1 MLFWQRMWPGL
12 KDGSITLTFRRWK
25 RPQVVAG
32 RPYRVGVG
40 RIRVDSVEVV
50 DPEAIPDSEARKAG
64 FDDAVELRASLV
76 GDGAL
81 DVYRVAFE
89 FLTEQDPRD
98 ALAGRTELSDDELAD
113 VRARLARLDEA
124 AAKSHG
130 AWTLKTLEII
140 ERLPDTRAGDLAAE
154 LGRNKPDF
162 KKDGR
167 KLKNLGLTTSV
178 RGVIGYR
185 LSPRGAAVL
194 KALRRG

>member
-89 FLTEQDPRD
+89 FLTEQDPGTPWP
-98 ALAGRTELSDDELAD
+98 AGPSCPTTSWPTSAP
-113 VRARLARLDEA
+113 
-124 AAKSHG
+124 G
-130 AWTLKTLEII
+130 WPAWT
-140 ERLPDTRAGDLAAE
+140 RRPPRATAPG
-154 LGRNKPDF
+154 P
-162 KKDGR
+162 
-167 KLKNLGLTTSV
+167 
-178 RGVIGYR
+178 
-185 LSPRGAAVL
+185 
-194 KALRRG
+194 